1 MTESP
6 GKTSVTV
13 RIAGEEHVLRS
24 RVDPEY
30 TRACA
35 RLVDERIQEVRRLS
49 GMVEVHKA
57 AILAALSIA
66 DRYFQ
71 TRDDLDRLRR
81 EFASRTTNLAR
92 RIEEELGEGAGT
104 EEDPTGDG

>member
-1 MTESP
+1 MSQEARKS
-6 GKTSVTV
+6 SVTV

-71 TRDDLDRLRR
+71 ARDELESLQK
-81 EFASRTTNLAR
+81 EFASRSTNLAR
-92 RIEEELGEGAGT
+92 RIEEDLEESEG
-104 EEDPTGDG
+104 

>member
-1 MTESP
+1 MSQEAQKS
-6 GKTSVTV
+6 SVTV

-71 TRDDLDRLRR
+71 ARDELERLQK
-81 EFASRTTNLAR
+81 EFASRSTNLAR
-92 RIEEELGEGAGT
+92 RIEEDL
-104 EEDPTGDG
+104 EEPEEATGSR